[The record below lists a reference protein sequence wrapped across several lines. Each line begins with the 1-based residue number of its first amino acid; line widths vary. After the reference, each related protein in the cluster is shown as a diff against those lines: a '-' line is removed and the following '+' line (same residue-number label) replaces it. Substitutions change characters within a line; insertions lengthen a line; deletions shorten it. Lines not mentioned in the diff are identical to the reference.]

1 VAGVAI
7 ATFASGFAQFG
18 VVAALGDVARGFGQV
33 THGATFADQ
42 AGLSGT
48 ELGVGLAII
57 RLASLGGL
65 PITGLADRFGRRMML
80 LITVGAGLALTAVA
94 AASPSYW
101 WFVAIFA
108 CGRPLLSATNGL
120 AQVEVTEQTASQ
132 DRAKAV
138 ALVAAGYG
146 LGAGA
151 IAIVSSLTSHTLGFR
166 GVFALALVPLAL
178 LPLLRRWIQEPD
190 RFAVAAAGPTHRI
203 PVFGAVARPFRRRLA
218 VIVVL
223 AFAVSVVTG
232 PANSFVFLFA
242 QSFLHQSGVV
252 TVGMVLGAGVAGL
265 AGLLAGRWLAD
276 RMGRRLTGTLAMVAV
291 ALLAILTYT
300 GSAPALVTGYILGV
314 FSASVFAPATGA
326 LTSELFPTSV
336 RASVVGWS
344 LAAGVLG
351 AVAGLIV
358 FGSVARAGH
367 PFAVAAL
374 VTFLPAVPVM
384 GLFWLLPETR
394 GREPEDLWPESLPGP
409 KADSWRAGW
418 PASPAGHPLHA
429 GTGYGWG

>member
-1 VAGVAI
+1 VSTGSGTVPGPRTAGLHLHRWTDRAVVGVAI
-7 ATFASGFAQFG
+7 AAFASGFAQFG

-33 THGATFADQ
+33 TNGATFADQ

-48 ELGVGLAII
+48 DLGIGLAII

-65 PITGLADRFGRRMML
+65 PITGLADRFGRRRML
-80 LITVGAGLALTAVA
+80 LVTVGAGLALTALA

-120 AQVEVTEQTASQ
+120 AQVEVTEQTASA

-146 LGAGA
+146 AGAGA
-151 IAIVSSLTSHTLGFR
+151 IAIVHSLTSATLGFR

-178 LPLLRRWIQEPD
+178 LPLLRRWIAEPD
-190 RFAVAAAGPTHRI
+190 RFAVVAAGSKQAI
-203 PVFGAVARPFRRRLA
+203 PVLGAVARPFRRRLA
-218 VIVVL
+218 VVMVL
-223 AFAVSVVTG
+223 AFAVSVITG

-242 QSFLHQSGVV
+242 QNFLHQPGVV

-276 RMGRRLTGTLAMVAV
+276 RVGRRLTGALAMTAV
-291 ALLAILTYT
+291 ALLAVLAYS

-314 FSASVFAPATGA
+314 FAASIFAPAVGT
-326 LTSELFPTSV
+326 LTTELFPTAV
-336 RASVVGWS
+336 RASVVGWT
-344 LAAGVLG
+344 LASGVLG

-358 FGSVARAGH
+358 FGAVTRAGH
-367 PFAVAAL
+367 PFAVAGL
-374 VTFLPAVPVM
+374 LTFLPAVPVM

-394 GREPEDLWPESLPGP
+394 GREPEELWPD
-409 KADSWRAGW
+409 A
-418 PASPAGHPLHA
+418 
-429 GTGYGWG
+429 